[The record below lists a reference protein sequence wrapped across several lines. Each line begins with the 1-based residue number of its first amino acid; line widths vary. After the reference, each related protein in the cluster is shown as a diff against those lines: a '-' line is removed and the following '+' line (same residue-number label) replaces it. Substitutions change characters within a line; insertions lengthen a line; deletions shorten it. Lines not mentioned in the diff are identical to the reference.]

1 MAVEIPNAAAFKK
14 NKKLNLIERTA
25 LRILQKKIV
34 KKLDKAGSIEKQK
47 KQGRISMIL
56 GLLSFALLF
65 IPFGLWLALPIGIV
79 ALIFGIKSVNGNNNV
94 EGIVGI
100 VASGITLSLYLIVAI
115 VMMTIALSTG
125 F

>member
-1 MAVEIPNAAAFKK
+1 
-14 NKKLNLIERTA
+14 
-25 LRILQKKIV
+25 
-34 KKLDKAGSIEKQK
+34 
-47 KQGRISMIL
+47 MIL
-56 GLLSFALLF
+56 ELLSFALLF
-65 IPFGLWLALPIGIV
+65 IHFGLWLALPIGIV

>member
-94 EGIVGI
+94 ESIVGI